1 MPKTTNLNLELTT
14 DTTTT
19 TVASWQKSVN
29 GQGDGVTQEKSN
41 IQLIDEWAGGV
52 NSTLN
57 GIETLLAAI

>member
-19 TVASWQKSVN
+19 TVAAWQKSVN
-29 GQGDGVTQEKSN
+29 GQGDGVTQDKSN

-52 NSTLN
+52 NGLLTGL
-57 GIETLLAAI
+57 EALLAAI